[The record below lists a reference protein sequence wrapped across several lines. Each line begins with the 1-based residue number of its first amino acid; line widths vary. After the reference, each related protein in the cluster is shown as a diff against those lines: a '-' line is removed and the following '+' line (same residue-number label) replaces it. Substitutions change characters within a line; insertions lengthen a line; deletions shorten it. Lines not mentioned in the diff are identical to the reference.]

1 MNGREAFVLCVHLR
15 NSAFQAHR
23 TRRFSGRV
31 NRLPSVTSRPGRCR
45 VVAQLGDEQPE
56 ASRAREKRAQSSTA
70 QGARSQG
77 VAKSGQTGSAQG
89 RSTAEQSAQTD
100 NLSAPATPPL
110 FRKDTGPE
118 ASISSDQEDGLV
130 RPEDPSF
137 LRTELERRR
146 NQPVR
151 TIAERRRM
159 LREMRRRQAAAE
171 EQRTL
176 REKLETER
184 ALPTNIDIE
193 QLESVPL
200 VRETLSG
207 REQGE
212 DYWLDLNE
220 LARQP
225 GEIRLHERPRLSLL
239 SKFLSGGRQT
249 NPSDGKLNEEASA
262 IEEEIEWRRLLQE
275 LKRTD
280 RVSMQ
285 FQELMEEVPMI
296 PGESVEEALSRSR
309 LGRDQAVLRSSAT
322 TDPVDDIDPAM
333 LFQLKELEPVFS
345 RIDTSVQRRENG
357 SVLVIRR
364 YVPRISARILELR
377 DRRLRRKLRLERGRL
392 SSKMQDRVRAELV
405 LPYSQNWIALMVGV
419 IGLLAVLTWLFGQ
432 SGPVIELPDL

>member
-1 MNGREAFVLCVHLR
+1 
-15 NSAFQAHR
+15 
-23 TRRFSGRV
+23 
-31 NRLPSVTSRPGRCR
+31 
-45 VVAQLGDEQPE
+45 
-56 ASRAREKRAQSSTA
+56 
-70 QGARSQG
+70 
-77 VAKSGQTGSAQG
+77 
-89 RSTAEQSAQTD
+89 
-100 NLSAPATPPL
+100 
-110 FRKDTGPE
+110 
-118 ASISSDQEDGLV
+118 
-130 RPEDPSF
+130 
-137 LRTELERRR
+137 
-146 NQPVR
+146 
-151 TIAERRRM
+151 
-159 LREMRRRQAAAE
+159 MRRRQAAAE